1 MGKRGN
7 IITCVASFGVFA
19 LGAAVG
25 SHRARRRQRRQQL
38 QPSAALCVPSSPAA
52 SCSSTS
58 PEDETPPPPIVAPL
72 DCPVCLGDLVLPRVT
87 PCGHTLCSTCLAALF
102 GHERR
107 PACPIC
113 RKRIRASVEKL
124 PVNFLVKAVVEARV
138 AERGEGA
145 WRAYREVEEEAK
157 RVVRPFAPRDERQ
170 RQSVVAQLRPA
181 WNWFKWT
188 VIIVT
193 EFGAFLVS
201 LKEVLEST
209 PARRRYQRI
218 V

>member
-1 MGKRGN
+1 M
-7 IITCVASFGVFA
+7 
-19 LGAAVG
+19 
-25 SHRARRRQRRQQL
+25 
-38 QPSAALCVPSSPAA
+38 
-52 SCSSTS
+52 
-58 PEDETPPPPIVAPL
+58 
-72 DCPVCLGDLVLPRVT
+72 
-87 PCGHTLCSTCLAALF
+87 
-102 GHERR
+102 
-107 PACPIC
+107 
-113 RKRIRASVEKL
+113 EKL

-138 AERGEGA
+138 VARGDGA
-145 WRAYREVEEEAK
+145 WREYRSSEEEAK
-157 RVVRPFAPRDERQ
+157 RVVTPFQEGEGRRRD
-170 RQSVVAQLRPA
+170 VVAQLRPA

>member
-7 IITCVASFGVFA
+7 LLTAAASFGLFA
-19 LGAAVG
+19 LGATIG
-25 SHRARRRQRRQQL
+25 HNRTKRRLRREQL
-38 QPSAALCVPSSPAA
+38 ANLAIPTPRTPPSSSGQCATGA
-52 SCSSTS
+52 S
-58 PEDETPPPPIVAPL
+58 L
-72 DCPVCLGDLVLPRVT
+72 DCPVCLSELVLPRVA
-87 PCGHTLCSTCLAALF
+87 PCGHTLCSTCLSALF
-102 GHERR
+102 AHERR
-107 PACPIC
+107 PACPVC
-113 RKRIRASVEKL
+113 RKRIRVAVEKL

-138 AERGEGA
+138 VARGDGA
-145 WRAYREVEEEAK
+145 WQQYRTNEEEAK
-157 RVVRPFAPRDERQ
+157 RVVMPLNETDRTRD
-170 RQSVVAQLRPA
+170 VVAQLRPA

-201 LKEVLEST
+201 LKEVLESA